1 MKSVSMIY
9 EFRGLSHMG
18 VSSLRILTVLSNL
31 VLLGEYTGSVGNV
44 QRFGFSSS
52 PWMVGRA
59 TSFAARL
66 PWLHLGQKEGTT
78 SQQVRSI
85 GLRNLENLASTK

>member
-44 QRFGFSSS
+44 QIWVFKFPMDGWKSNILCSTAPMVAPRPKGGYYVTAGKKYRIEKFGK
-52 PWMVGRA
+52 PCI
-59 TSFAARL
+59 
-66 PWLHLGQKEGTT
+66 H
-78 SQQVRSI
+78 
-85 GLRNLENLASTK
+85 